1 MVHLKKKNLK
11 KEKGDCLDKMIS
23 EEGTLIFFVSKIPQG
38 LYSAFI
44 GSFQSGLSVMY
55 YNDIHNVT
63 THQ

>member
-1 MVHLKKKNLK
+1 
-11 KEKGDCLDKMIS
+11 MIS